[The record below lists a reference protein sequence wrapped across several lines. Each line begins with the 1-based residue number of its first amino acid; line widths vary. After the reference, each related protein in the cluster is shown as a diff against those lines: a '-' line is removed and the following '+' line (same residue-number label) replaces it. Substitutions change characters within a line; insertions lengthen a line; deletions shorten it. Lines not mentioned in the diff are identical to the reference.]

1 MEFPRRW
8 VDNPGRSTADR
19 GFPETALEKSN
30 LAKRKAQKLAREGQ
44 VQQAIE
50 EMRQILAE
58 ADVDPY
64 DHVYLGDLLMRV
76 GEREASITSYLEA
89 VRSYEQVGLFR
100 NAIAVGKK
108 VLRIDAGRAKIHRTL
123 GELYDREG
131 LKGEA
136 VPHYLE
142 FLDSFKGSDLP
153 PDDFYTTLDR
163 AAAISGLSVEV
174 TLRLAEHWSRV
185 RQVDRACEHLE
196 AEADRLEVEGQ
207 GEMASEL
214 RRRAQELRGVP
225 SGPIAPEAPEPPGVA
240 PPPPPA
246 ARPALA
252 SFEQGYAVDRD
263 PAPPISFPPDEA
275 PIALSGDA
283 AQALEIELDP
293 RSLPDPAPA
302 TSSTGPEQL
311 ETGFDLELETPAH
324 IGRDPQP
331 GPAALEDLDGPWGG
345 KPLEISPD
353 AAPEPE
359 SAVFDL
365 DAVDLSTAPEE
376 FVFEPVPDQANAKS
390 SAPALTDASLSEPAL
405 TDTAEAGFALG
416 EASEAKSAER
426 DVEPE
431 PADAEPMAGPNGTVF
446 GDSEPEFDDSPR
458 ARAEAA
464 FRASR
469 WDEARGLFQ
478 RLHRDHPNDRD
489 ILSRLIEISR
499 EQGDRDGEVLYLGFL
514 GDAWIQEGDLERA
527 HALFS
532 DVLRLDPG
540 NATAQRRVTRFRE
553 LGVLHEAEPPETRPS
568 APTPGVLGLGES
580 LVSVRAN
587 EQPDPERDEWLDLEG
602 LLEEFKAGLKN
613 HMDDSDFQGHYD
625 LALSHHQ
632 MGLLEEALEELERV
646 FACEAL
652 PIAVAQPARELR
664 GLCLMG
670 LERGREAVHEFREA
684 VDQAP
689 EGNARRTSLYHLA
702 KALESVEEWQEACER
717 FETLLRE
724 APGFLD
730 AAERLE
736 RCRELRNASDSRAE
750 TSEPAAASSA
760 PQELPDGSDSS
771 HSVSSEFPRP

>member
-1 MEFPRRW
+1 M
-8 VDNPGRSTADR
+8 
-19 GFPETALEKSN
+19 EKSN

-163 AAAISGLSVEV
+163 AAAISGLSVEA
-174 TLRLAEHWSRV
+174 TLRLADHWSRV
-185 RQVDRACEHLE
+185 RQVDRACEHLD

-214 RRRAQELRGVP
+214 RRRAQDLRGAP
-225 SGPIAPEAPEPPGVA
+225 DGSIASEAVDAVSFEPP
-240 PPPPPA
+240 PTPA
-246 ARPALA
+246 ARPPLA
-252 SFEQGYAVDRD
+252 SFEHGYAVDRD
-263 PAPPISFPPDEA
+263 PAPPLSIVPDDA
-275 PIALSGDA
+275 PISLSGEA
-283 AQALEIELDP
+283 AHALEIELE
-293 RSLPDPAPA
+293 PAGASGPA
-302 TSSTGPEQL
+302 GVPSPGAPGQL
-311 ETGFDLELETPAH
+311 ETGFDLELDTHLSEGHPSRVTP
-324 IGRDPQP
+324 P
-331 GPAALEDLDGPWGG
+331 EVEELDGAWGG
-345 KPLEISPD
+345 KPLEI
-353 AAPEPE
+353 APEGAVRPE

-365 DAVDLSTAPEE
+365 DAVDLSAAADE
-376 FVFEPVPDQANAKS
+376 FVFEPVPERL
-390 SAPALTDASLSEPAL
+390 APSVTQPAPTEPAPFEPL
-405 TDTAEAGFALG
+405 SIPPVSIEPI
-416 EASEAKSAER
+416 SI
-426 DVEPE
+426 EPE
-431 PADAEPMAGPNGTVF
+431 PPAGPHEIVL
-446 GDSEPEFDDSPR
+446 GDSALELDDSPR

-464 FRASR
+464 FRAAR

-489 ILSRLIEISR
+489 LLSRLIEVSR
-499 EQGDRDGEVLYLGFL
+499 EQGDRAGEVLYLGFL

-553 LGVLHEAEPPETRPS
+553 LGVLHEAEPPEARPPAVS
-568 APTPGVLGLGES
+568 SGVLGLGES
-580 LVSVRAN
+580 LVSVRSN
-587 EQPDPERDEWLDLEG
+587 ETPDPERDEWLDLEG

-652 PIAVAQPARELR
+652 PTAVAQPARELR

-736 RCRELRNASDSRAE
+736 RCRDLRNASSPGGAPSEATVTPPTASRPEAPE
-750 TSEPAAASSA
+750 TADPSPSI
-760 PQELPDGSDSS
+760 
-771 HSVSSEFPRP
+771 SSEFPRP